1 MAVDIG
7 PKIGIDG
14 EAEFRKELNN
24 INQQIRTLG
33 SEMKAVTSAFE
44 TGDDAEKNLAEQTRV
59 LNAQIDAQEKKLAQ
73 LQKGLAKS
81 AEYYGEADTKTLKW
95 KQAVNEATAELNRLK
110 KQADKTEDSVE
121 DLGDSMDDS
130 VDVFGKFGKALVTG
144 LSVGAVVGG
153 IKELTSSMM
162 GLVRDT
168 QEYRSILGSLNVSS
182 QNAGYTALETSE
194 AYNKLYGV
202 LGDTQTAATTVANL
216 QALNMEQ
223 DDLMTVVNASIGAWA
238 RYGDSI
244 PIDGLAEAINET
256 IQAGAVT
263 GVFADVLNWAGT
275 SEDEFNA
282 KLEAATTQGQR
293 QNIVLEELAKQGL
306 PDAAKAWR
314 EANEDVVAMNDAQRE
329 WEEATGRL
337 GETLAPA
344 ATALVNFG
352 ADAVVWL
359 TDKLGLAIDAIKQF
373 IDWFGRMSQKVD
385 SANEWNGAP
394 TWGYDG
400 SHAHGLNYVPWD
412 GYLAQLHKGE
422 MVLTRQQAE
431 LLRSGQNALTRSDLQ
446 SVTSAAVNAL
456 SAGQSLGGV
465 APIEIN
471 LVVNGKKFYQE
482 TIEDLRFVQKS
493 NPEAR
498 NDA

>member
-44 TGDDAEKNLAEQTRV
+44 AGDDAEKNLAEQTRV

-95 KQAVNEATAELNRLK
+95 KQAVNEATAELNQLR

-130 VDVFGKFGKALVTG
+130 VDVFGKFGKALVAG

-153 IKELTSSMM
+153 IKELTSSML

-168 QEYRSILGSLNVSS
+168 QEYRSIVGSLEVSS
-182 QNAGYTALETSE
+182 QNAGYTALETAE

-202 LGDTQTAATTVANL
+202 LGDSQTAATTVANL
-216 QALNMEQ
+216 QALHMEQ
-223 DDLMTVVNASIGAWA
+223 DDLMTVVNSAIGAWA

-244 PIDGLAEAINET
+244 PIDGLAESINET

-306 PDAAKAWR
+306 PDAAKAWQ
-314 EANEDVVAMNDAQRE
+314 EANEDVAAMNDAQRE

-352 ADAVVWL
+352 ADAVEWL
-359 TDKLGLAIDAIKQF
+359 TDKITLAVDAIKQF

-385 SANEWNGAP
+385 SVDEWSGAP

-400 SHAHGLNYVPWD
+400 SHAAGLNYVPWD

-431 LLRSGQNALTRSDLQ
+431 LLRSSQNGLTRGDLQ

-456 SAGQSLGGV
+456 SAGQSIGTMG
-465 APIEIN
+465 PIEIN